1 MALPTATTSQAKA
14 STSTSP
20 GVAQGLGP
28 ALLVIAAGTC
38 AALHVGKLA
47 PALPAL
53 QQTLGLTLVQAGF
66 ALSLVQLAGVTLALV
81 FGGLA
86 DTLGGRRSMV
96 VGLLVLAAASSAG
109 GAAQGAA
116 SLLAWRALEGLGFLM
131 VVLPAPGLVRRLV
144 PPARLAAMLG
154 MWGGYMPVGTA
165 LALLAG
171 PLAITLAGW
180 RPWWWLLA
188 ALSLVTALALWRGV
202 PADTAAPVSSPQTG
216 WARRVRQTLGSGG
229 PWLVALCFAMYSS
242 QWLAV
247 IGFLPSIYAAAGVA
261 AATAAPLTALAALVN
276 LLGNLAAGQLGQR
289 GAAPTRVLTAG
300 YLAMALAALAAF
312 GSVDGQ
318 GLPPALRYLAVLVFS
333 GVGGLV
339 PATLFALAVRVAP
352 GEHTIASTV
361 GWMQQWSAL
370 GQMLGPPAVAWV
382 ASAAGGWQYTG
393 MATGAC
399 SLAGL
404 ALTALLARRLVPPRH
419 AA

>member
-1 MALPTATTSQAKA
+1 MTPLPPPPAPAGSLA
-14 STSTSP
+14 
-20 GVAQGLGP
+20 P
-28 ALLVIAAGTC
+28 ALLVITAGTC

-53 QQTLGLTLVQAGF
+53 QQGLGLTLVQAGF

-86 DTLGGRRSMV
+86 DTVGARRSMV
-96 VGLLVLAAASSAG
+96 TGLLVLALASAAG

-116 SLLAWRALEGLGFLM
+116 GLLAWRALEGLGFLM

-144 PPARLAAMLG
+144 PPVRLAAMLG
-154 MWGGYMPVGTA
+154 VWGGYMPVGTA
-165 LALLAG
+165 VALLLG
-171 PLAITLAGW
+171 PLALALAGW

-188 ALSLVTALALWRGV
+188 ALSALMALALWRGV
-202 PADTAAPVSSPQTG
+202 PADPPAPAAVSG
-216 WARRVRQTLGSGG
+216 AWGGRVRQTLGAPG
-229 PWLVALCFAMYSS
+229 PWLVALCFAVYSS

-247 IGFLPSIYAAAGVA
+247 VGFLPSIYAAAGVA

-289 GAAPTRVLTAG
+289 GVAPTRVLAAG
-300 YLAMALAALAAF
+300 YVTMALATLAAF
-312 GSVDGQ
+312 GTLDGQ
-318 GLPPALRYLAVLVFS
+318 GLPPTLRYAAVLLFS
-333 GVGGLV
+333 GVGGLI

-352 GEHTIASTV
+352 GEHTIGSTV

-382 ASAAGGWQYTG
+382 ASAAGGWQFTWV
-393 MATGAC
+393 ATGAC

-404 ALTALLARRLVPPRH
+404 VLTARLVRLRPPPPGRGGH
-419 AA
+419 

>member
-1 MALPTATTSQAKA
+1 MPLPPIPPRALA
-14 STSTSP
+14 SEPSP
-20 GVAQGLGP
+20 PGSLAP
-28 ALLVIAAGTC
+28 ALIVITAGTC

-86 DTLGGRRSMV
+86 DTLGARRSMV
-96 VGLLVLAAASSAG
+96 AGLLVLAAASAAG

-131 VVLPAPGLVRRLV
+131 VVLPAPGLLRRLV
-144 PPARLAAMLG
+144 PPGRLAAMLG

-165 LALLAG
+165 AALLVG

-188 ALSLVTALALWRGV
+188 ALSVGMALALWRGV
-202 PADTAAPVSSPQTG
+202 PVDTPAAAAAAVPSG
-216 WARRVRQTLGSGG
+216 WGHRVRQTLAAPG
-229 PWLVALCFAMYSS
+229 PWLVALCFAVYSS

-247 IGFLPSIYAAAGVA
+247 VGFLPSIYAAAGVA

-289 GAAPTRVLTAG
+289 GVAPTRVLAAG
-300 YLAMALAALAAF
+300 YLTMALATVVAF
-312 GSVDGQ
+312 GTLDGQ
-318 GLPPALRYLAVLVFS
+318 GLPPALRFAAVLVFS

-339 PATLFALAVRVAP
+339 PATLFGLAVRVAP
-352 GEHTIASTV
+352 SEQTIGSTV

-382 ASAAGGWQYTG
+382 ASAAGGWQLTWT
-393 MATGAC
+393 ATGAC

-404 ALTALLARRLVPPRH
+404 VLTGLLLRLQPARGALGAR
-419 AA
+419 